1 MAQLTPFAL
10 KDAPALIE
18 AVFPAQKVSFEAQ
31 QERTS
36 VQSQTLTGLGSYW
49 KGRKPLILVKSIIL
63 GSLLPKTDDSE
74 KDLDVYEMLMAF
86 DSESL
91 AKRAITL
98 GAIKPVDLIS
108 SIDIHN
114 PWDFFSHNI
123 KQDDNRF
130 SDVDELTA
138 PFDSHALG
146 LKIRWRR
153 DICDDEKVPLFK
165 EYLQRFETYEEKASL
180 CKRPEEC
187 DQNWLSSHVWANTK
201 LYFSN
206 FGISA
211 NSLEELVEQLGVL
224 RFGRKPS
231 V

>member
-1 MAQLTPFAL
+1 MTQLTPFAL

-49 KGRKPLILVKSIIL
+49 KGRKPLILVRSIIL
-63 GSLLPKTDDSE
+63 GSLLLQTNDNE
-74 KDLDVYEMLMAF
+74 KDLEVFEMLMAF
-86 DSESL
+86 DLESL

-98 GAIKPVDLIS
+98 GSIKPVDFIS
-108 SIDIHN
+108 SLNIDS
-114 PWDFFSHNI
+114 PWDYFTHNL
-123 KQDDNRF
+123 KHNDDRF
-130 SDVDELTA
+130 NEIDMLRA

-153 DICDDEKVPLFK
+153 DIDNDDKIPLFR
-165 EYLQRFETYEEKASL
+165 EYLNKFDTYEEKVSL

-187 DQNWLSSHVWANTK
+187 DQQWLYSHVWPKTNT
-201 LYFSN
+201 YF
-206 FGISA
+206 
-211 NSLEELVEQLGVL
+211 VL
-224 RFGRKPS
+224 IKSILDCNTRDTK
-231 V
+231 VA